1 MGQGR
6 YAAQIGWGRGAD
18 NFFFAGGLAGGKARI
33 SLEVSSS
40 RYLQGIVGTWSPCN
54 TLLCFYRATS
64 RPLLEICNYN

>member
-40 RYLQGIVGTWSPCN
+40 RLFARDSGYVEPVQHPIV
-54 TLLCFYRATS
+54 LLPGYIEASARN
-64 RPLLEICNYN
+64 L